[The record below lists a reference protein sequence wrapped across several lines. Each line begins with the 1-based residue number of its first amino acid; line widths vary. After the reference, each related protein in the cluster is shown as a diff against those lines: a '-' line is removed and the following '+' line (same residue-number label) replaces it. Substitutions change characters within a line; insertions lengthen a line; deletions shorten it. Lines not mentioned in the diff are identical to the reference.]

1 MSREPKPKAGEVLP
15 FVPPVEI
22 SRLWLLVMVAV
33 AAVIAIATDQPLSSF
48 AAGFAAGAG
57 IVFVLASLK
66 GRDAVRGGPGDA
78 S

>member
-1 MSREPKPKAGEVLP
+1 MLP
-15 FVPPVEI
+15 LVPPVEI

-33 AAVIAIATDQPLSSF
+33 AAVVAIATDQPLSSF

-66 GRDAVRGGPGDA
+66 GRDGGGAEPGDVP
-78 S
+78 